1 VEAGWQAAEQS
12 RVEIEAAAACSCPY
26 YVLDTWRYTV
36 AGEGMTLKLKR
47 TPGLYLVGF
56 MACGKTT
63 IGYSL
68 SEELGWFFV
77 DIDREIENREGKA
90 ISEIF
95 VERGEAVFRELE
107 TEMIRARVS
116 QVESGM
122 PCVFALGGGAFVQPK
137 NWDLIENNG
146 VTVWLDCPIE
156 TIRKRLGDDTTR
168 PLAADRNGLAQLFE
182 DRRPLY
188 GRADFRVEVDTD
200 DISESVQKIL
210 RLPIF

>member
-1 VEAGWQAAEQS
+1 MRENDRFG
-12 RVEIEAAAACSCPY
+12 R
-26 YVLDTWRYTV
+26 
-36 AGEGMTLKLKR
+36 
-47 TPGLYLVGF
+47 
-56 MACGKTT
+56 
-63 IGYSL
+63 SL

-95 VERGEAVFRELE
+95 VEHGEAAFRDLE
-107 TEMIRARVS
+107 TDMIRARVS
-116 QVESGM
+116 QVESGK
-122 PCVFALGGGAFVQPK
+122 PCVFALGGGAFVQPR

-146 VTVWLDCPIE
+146 VTVWLDCTIE
-156 TIRKRLGDDTTR
+156 TVRKRLGDDMTR

-200 DISESVQKIL
+200 DISEIVQKIL